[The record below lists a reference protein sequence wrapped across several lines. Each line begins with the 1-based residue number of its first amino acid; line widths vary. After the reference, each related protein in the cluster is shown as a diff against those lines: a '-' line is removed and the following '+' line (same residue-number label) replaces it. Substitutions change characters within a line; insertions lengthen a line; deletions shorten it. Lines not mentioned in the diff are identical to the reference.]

1 MVTTVNP
8 QFAATVSPPVMEARR
23 WLDGTRRTTSNR
35 LLNMS
40 QAAPVARPPEVL
52 RAAMS
57 EFLLNEAEAHIYGPV
72 LGNPELRQEIAE
84 SWSTAYGGEISVG
97 QVAVTSGCNQAFAA
111 AVSALAKSGDSV
123 IITAPWYFNHKM
135 WLDMM
140 GIEARIPHGGGSM
153 MPDPDAIA
161 RSITGSTR
169 AIVLISPN
177 NPTGGE
183 YPGSLIREIHDLAR
197 DRRLA
202 LILDETY
209 RDFDS
214 RPGPVHDL
222 FADPDWSSTFI
233 HLYSFSKAYR
243 LTGHRVGAMLA
254 SEKLLAEI
262 EKFLDTV
269 AICPN
274 RIGQHA
280 ALFGI
285 RNLSG
290 WLKGQRAEILQRRSR
305 IESGLSGLDGWNLL
319 GCGAYFAYVE
329 HPFDLP
335 SDRLVLKLLADLS
348 VLTLPGTMFAPV
360 GHEGADR
367 QLRIAYANIDQQG
380 IADLFGRL
388 HGYEPGSVRPGARP
402 PASSLAT
409 DSKDA

>member
-1 MVTTVNP
+1 MVSTVNP

-23 WLDGTRRTTSNR
+23 WLEGTTRTCPDK

-40 QAAPVARPPEVL
+40 QAAPVAPPPEVL

-57 EFLLNEAEAHIYGPV
+57 EFLLNEADAHIYGPV
-72 LGNPELRQEIAE
+72 LGNPELRQEIAQR
-84 SWSTAYGGEISVG
+84 WSTAYGGTVAAG
-97 QVAVTSGCNQAFAA
+97 QVAVTSGCNQAFTA

-140 GIEARIPHGGGSM
+140 GIEARIPDDGGSL

-161 RSITGSTR
+161 RCITGSTR

-183 YPGSLIREIHDLAR
+183 YPGALVREIHELAR
-197 DRRLA
+197 KWRLA

-214 RPGPVHDL
+214 RTGPVHDL
-222 FADPDWSSTFI
+222 FADPDWPDTFI

-254 SEKLLAEI
+254 SERLLAEI

-280 ALFGI
+280 ALFGL

-290 WLKGQRAEILQRRSR
+290 WLEGQRAEILKRRSR
-305 IESGLSGLDGWNLL
+305 IESGFSGLDGWKLL
-319 GCGAYFAYVE
+319 GCGAYFAFAE
-329 HPFDLP
+329 HPFDLS

-348 VLTLPGTMFAPV
+348 ILTLPGTMFSPT
-360 GHEGADR
+360 GDEGAAR
-367 QLRIAYANIDQQG
+367 QLRIAYANIDEEG

-388 HGYEPGSVRPGARP
+388 DGYRP
-402 PASSLAT
+402 S
-409 DSKDA
+409 

>member
-1 MVTTVNP
+1 MVSTVNP

-23 WLDGTRRTTSNR
+23 WLEGTARTCSDE

-40 QAAPVARPPEVL
+40 QAAPVAPPPEVL
-52 RAAMS
+52 RTAMS
-57 EFLLNEAEAHIYGPV
+57 EFLLNEADAHIYGPV
-72 LGNPELRQEIAE
+72 LGNPELREEIAQR
-84 SWSTAYGGEISVG
+84 WSTAYGGAVAAE
-97 QVAVTSGCNQAFAA
+97 QVAVTSGCNQAFTA

-140 GIEARIPHGGGSM
+140 GIEARIPDNGGSL

-161 RSITGSTR
+161 RAITESTR
-169 AIVLISPN
+169 AIVLITPN

-183 YPGSLIREIHDLAR
+183 YPGTLVREIHDLAR

-222 FADPDWSSTFI
+222 FADPDWPNSFI
-233 HLYSFSKAYR
+233 HLYSFSKAFR

-254 SEKLLAEI
+254 SGRLLAEI

-280 ALFGI
+280 ALFGL

-290 WLKGQRAEILQRRSR
+290 WLEGQRAEILKRRSR
-305 IESGLSGLDGWNLL
+305 IESGFARLDGWNLL
-319 GCGAYFAYVE
+319 GCGAYFAFAE
-329 HPFDLP
+329 HPFELS
-335 SDRLVLKLLADLS
+335 SDRLVIKLLSDLS
-348 VLTLPGTMFAPV
+348 ILTLPGTMFAPT
-360 GHEGADR
+360 GQEDAAR
-367 QLRIAYANIDQQG
+367 QLRIAYANIDEAG
-380 IADLFGRL
+380 IADLFARL
-388 HGYEPGSVRPGARP
+388 DGYRP
-402 PASSLAT
+402 
-409 DSKDA
+409 D